1 MVNMVTMTRKI
12 FLFGVF
18 PLLLTLLSVFYI
30 RYVPTVVGNL
40 CGPNGNE
47 FCYEPLP
54 RAGFPFSYWIDVGG
68 ISVEGELGIDDD
80 FSVLA
85 LGADFLVY
93 ASIVFILDRYIQR
106 ERVRE
111 TI

>member
-1 MVNMVTMTRKI
+1 MFKKI
-12 FLFGVF
+12 FLYGVL
-18 PLLLTLLSVFYI
+18 PLVLTLSSVFYI

-80 FSVLA
+80 ISVLA
-85 LGADFLVY
+85 FGGDLLFFALVG
-93 ASIVFILDRYIQR
+93 FII
-106 ERVRE
+106 ERLIRK
-111 TI
+111 